1 MRIICVIILKGG
13 KRDGNLHLLL
23 EGLSSRRG
31 YFLEGGIRMF
41 FKKSMTVGGL
51 PFDGRVSLR
60 DNAASAAVESM
71 QAKM

>member
-1 MRIICVIILKGG
+1 
-13 KRDGNLHLLL
+13 
-23 EGLSSRRG
+23 
-31 YFLEGGIRMF
+31 MF

-71 QAKM
+71 RAKGLSQAFLKIDVAFPFTGKIMVFYTPPVR